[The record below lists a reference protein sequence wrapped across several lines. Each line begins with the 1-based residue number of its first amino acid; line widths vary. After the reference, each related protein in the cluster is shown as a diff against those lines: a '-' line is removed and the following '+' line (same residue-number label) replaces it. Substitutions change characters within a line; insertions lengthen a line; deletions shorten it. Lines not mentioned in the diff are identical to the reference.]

1 MVSTLDAAKRV
12 LVVLLRTLAATYN
25 CAVGVTRDSSDAVI
39 RKAYRTM
46 SLKTHP
52 DKGGAE
58 EDQQNLNNAYQAW
71 CEAARDKGAR
81 GRPRKEEQ
89 QHIRHTG
96 ESQAPAE
103 AGLVNQSS
111 RKAFRIR
118 SAAVL
123 LTYHGMTNITQ
134 WDRFLV
140 FVASRLKA

>member
-58 EDQQNLNNAYQAW
+58 EDQGGSEQALGQAGSAPNAQVHPT
-71 CEAARDKGAR
+71 CS
-81 GRPRKEEQ
+81 P
-89 QHIRHTG
+89 
-96 ESQAPAE
+96 QAPKEPRRMARE
-103 AGLVNQSS
+103 GPHRQLDSGNDWPVVT
-111 RKAFRIR
+111 RKQ
-118 SAAVL
+118 VDDL
-123 LTYHGMTNITQ
+123 Q
-134 WDRFLV
+134 
-140 FVASRLKA
+140 

>member
-58 EDQQNLNNAYQAW
+58 QALGQAGSAPNGQVHPT
-71 CEAARDKGAR
+71 CS
-81 GRPRKEEQ
+81 P
-89 QHIRHTG
+89 
-96 ESQAPAE
+96 QAPKEPRRMARE
-103 AGLVNQSS
+103 GPHRQLDSGNDWPVVT
-111 RKAFRIR
+111 RKQ
-118 SAAVL
+118 VDDL
-123 LTYHGMTNITQ
+123 Q
-134 WDRFLV
+134 
-140 FVASRLKA
+140 

>member
-58 EDQQNLNNAYQAW
+58 EDQQNLNNAYQQVATT
-71 CEAARDKGAR
+71 GP
-81 GRPRKEEQ
+81 GRR
-89 QHIRHTG
+89 TF
-96 ESQAPAE
+96 A
-103 AGLVNQSS
+103 
-111 RKAFRIR
+111 
-118 SAAVL
+118 
-123 LTYHGMTNITQ
+123 
-134 WDRFLV
+134 
-140 FVASRLKA
+140 

>member
-58 EDQQNLNNAYQAW
+58 E
-71 CEAARDKGAR
+71 EEPRRMAREG
-81 GRPRKEEQ
+81 PRRQ
-89 QHIRHTG
+89 LDSGNDWPVVT
-96 ESQAPAE
+96 
-103 AGLVNQSS
+103 
-111 RKAFRIR
+111 RKQ
-118 SAAVL
+118 VDDL
-123 LTYHGMTNITQ
+123 E
-134 WDRFLV
+134 
-140 FVASRLKA
+140 

>member
-71 CEAARDKGAR
+71 CEAARDKG
-81 GRPRKEEQ
+81 GVK
-89 QHIRHTG
+89 
-96 ESQAPAE
+96 PA
-103 AGLVNQSS
+103 Q
-111 RKAFRIR
+111 
-118 SAAVL
+118 L
-123 LTYHGMTNITQ
+123 LTHKFTQHALPRLPRSHGGWPGRVPVVNLIEVSTGQSLPESKLTISIEPP
-134 WDRFLV
+134 LPLE
-140 FVASRLKA
+140 S

>member
-58 EDQQNLNNAYQAW
+58 EDQRNLNNAYQAW
-71 CEAARDKGAR
+71 CEAARDRGMAR
-81 GRPRKEEQ
+81 EGPHRQ
-89 QHIRHTG
+89 LD
-96 ESQAPAE
+96 SD
-103 AGLVNQSS
+103 N
-111 RKAFRIR
+111 
-118 SAAVL
+118 
-123 LTYHGMTNITQ
+123 
-134 WDRFLV
+134 D
-140 FVASRLKA
+140 

>member
-58 EDQQNLNNAYQAW
+58 EDQQNLNNASPNMLSP
-71 CEAARDKGAR
+71 G
-81 GRPRKEEQ
+81 
-89 QHIRHTG
+89 
-96 ESQAPAE
+96 SQRATADGQGGSP
-103 AGLVNQSS
+103 SS
-111 RKAFRIR
+111 
-118 SAAVL
+118 
-123 LTYHGMTNITQ
+123 T
-134 WDRFLV
+134 
-140 FVASRLKA
+140 

>member
-71 CEAARDKGAR
+71 CEAQVH
-81 GRPRKEEQ
+81 P
-89 QHIRHTG
+89 TC
-96 ESQAPAE
+96 SPQAPKEPRRMARE
-103 AGLVNQSS
+103 GPRRQLDSGN
-111 RKAFRIR
+111 
-118 SAAVL
+118 
-123 LTYHGMTNITQ
+123 
-134 WDRFLV
+134 D
-140 FVASRLKA
+140 

>member
-58 EDQQNLNNAYQAW
+58 EDKFTQHALPRLPKSHGGWPGRVPIVNLIRITTGQSLPESKLTISN
-71 CEAARDKGAR
+71 EPPL
-81 GRPRKEEQ
+81 RP
-89 QHIRHTG
+89 
-96 ESQAPAE
+96 S
-103 AGLVNQSS
+103 
-111 RKAFRIR
+111 
-118 SAAVL
+118 
-123 LTYHGMTNITQ
+123 
-134 WDRFLV
+134 
-140 FVASRLKA
+140 

>member
-89 QHIRHTG
+89 QHTRHTG
-96 ESQAPAE
+96 ESQAP
-103 AGLVNQSS
+103 
-111 RKAFRIR
+111 
-118 SAAVL
+118 
-123 LTYHGMTNITQ
+123 
-134 WDRFLV
+134 
-140 FVASRLKA
+140 SRLSS

>member
-58 EDQQNLNNAYQAW
+58 EDQQNLNNAYNAYQAFGQAGSAPNAQVHPT
-71 CEAARDKGAR
+71 CS
-81 GRPRKEEQ
+81 P
-89 QHIRHTG
+89 
-96 ESQAPAE
+96 QAPKEPRRMARE
-103 AGLVNQSS
+103 GPRRQL
-111 RKAFRIR
+111 
-118 SAAVL
+118 
-123 LTYHGMTNITQ
+123 
-134 WDRFLV
+134 D
-140 FVASRLKA
+140 

>member
-58 EDQQNLNNAYQAW
+58 EDQQNLSRRW
-71 CEAARDKGAR
+71 VRTRR
-81 GRPRKEEQ
+81 GVALSRLWAK
-89 QHIRHTG
+89 
-96 ESQAPAE
+96 PA
-103 AGLVNQSS
+103 Q
-111 RKAFRIR
+111 
-118 SAAVL
+118 L
-123 LTYHGMTNITQ
+123 LTDKFTQHALPRLPKSHGGWPGRVPIVNLIRVTTGQSLPESKLTISNEPPL
-134 WDRFLV
+134 RP
-140 FVASRLKA
+140 S